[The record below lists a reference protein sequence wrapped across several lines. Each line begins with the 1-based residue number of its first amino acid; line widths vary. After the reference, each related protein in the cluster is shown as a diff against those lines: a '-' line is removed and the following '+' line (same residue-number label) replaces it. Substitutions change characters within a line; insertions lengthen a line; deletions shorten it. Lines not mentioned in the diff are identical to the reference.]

1 VELCQGQNFAAAAER
16 AREQKGCN
24 YGQLAG
30 RVAKV
35 AIAGLAAA
43 MDDVD
48 VGQEDSLVW

>member
-1 VELCQGQNFAAAAER
+1 MELCQGQNFAAAAER